1 MTTLVKAGRY
11 DLREELGRGAMGVVF
26 HGFDPTI
33 GRDVAVKTLR
43 LTEAGTGLSRE
54 ELIGR
59 FQTEARAAGLL
70 THPNIVVVFD
80 AGEEEGLFYITM
92 EFVEGRSLQSLI
104 DAHQPFPV
112 SRVMK
117 LMEQVC
123 SALDFAHQHN
133 VVHRDIKPANLMLT
147 ADDVVKI
154 TDFGTAKILQF
165 GTAQTAHVMGTP
177 SYMSPEQ
184 VKGKPVD
191 GRSDI
196 FSLGVILYELMTGE
210 KPFPGQNITTVI
222 YKIIN
227 EEPIPPRSLDS
238 SIHPGLSAVISRA
251 LAKDPAAR
259 YQSCHELLNAL
270 KSYHEMMGPDVTVR
284 MAPVTSH
291 PAPQGNRPAAQPP
304 RIAAVPVNAPSSEPD
319 PSAQFMLPVGIEE
332 EAPKKS
338 GRLLL
343 ILFLLGVI
351 GYSGYRVYPPLV
363 DLWQRAREPAE
374 APAVPPKAE
383 PDAQTS
389 NPESSN
395 AKPDAQS
402 NDTSQTAAPAPT
414 AIAAPVENSAPK
426 AASQPTAAPAAIAK
440 APEPPLATAG
450 SAEKSIAP
458 QKPALPAGPSPARLF
473 ESKLR
478 AELNGQPLADKVKI
492 QATANALTFSGSL
505 TLAEHREL
513 LDHLRTVPAGVRVI
527 DDIDLTENPKATAAP
542 ASAGWIWVRST
553 PPGARILVDGAET
566 GFRTPA
572 RLELQVGE
580 HEVRLVQRG
589 FGTAHR
595 NVVVSQGQTLQF
607 TETLAIE

>member
-1 MTTLVKAGRY
+1 VTTLIKAGRY

-26 HGFDPTI
+26 HGFDPVI
-33 GRDVAVKTLR
+33 GRAVAVKTLR
-43 LTEAGTGLSRE
+43 LSEAGTGLSRE

-80 AGEEEGLFYITM
+80 AGEEDGLFYITM
-92 EFVEGRSLQSLI
+92 EFVEGRSLQTLI

-112 SRVMK
+112 PRVLK

-133 VVHRDIKPANLMLT
+133 VVHRDVKPANLMLT
-147 ADDVVKI
+147 SDDVVKI

-238 SIHPGLSAVISRA
+238 SIHPGLSAVITRA

-259 YQSCHELLNAL
+259 YQSCHELLSAL
-270 KSYHEMMGPDVTVR
+270 KNYHEMVGPDTTVR
-284 MAPVTSH
+284 MAPFGSQPT
-291 PAPQGNRPAAQPP
+291 QGGSRPAAQPP
-304 RIAAVPVNAPSSEPD
+304 RIASVPAIPISNDAD
-319 PSAQFMLPVGIEE
+319 PSPQFILPVGVEE
-332 EAPKKS
+332 ESTKKP
-338 GRLLL
+338 GRLLFTL
-343 ILFLLGVI
+343 ILLGII
-351 GYSGYRVYPPLV
+351 GYSGYRVYPPLL
-363 DLWQRAREPAE
+363 DLWQRAREPVE
-374 APAVPPKAE
+374 APAIPVKAE
-383 PDAQTS
+383 PASPAS
-389 NPESSN
+389 NLDNSN
-395 AKPDAQS
+395 GNAEAQS
-402 NDTSQTAAPAPT
+402 NGASQTVAPAATTAAP
-414 AIAAPVENSAPK
+414 PVENIAPQ
-426 AASQPTAAPAAIAK
+426 AASQPTALPAPAAK
-440 APEPPLATAG
+440 TPEPALAPAST
-450 SAEKSIAP
+450 AEKSIAP
-458 QKPALPAGPSPARLF
+458 QKPTPPAGPTPAHLL
-473 ESKLR
+473 ETKLR
-478 AELNGQPLADKVKI
+478 AELAGQPLAEKVEI
-492 QATANALTFSGSL
+492 QATANALTLTGSL
-505 TLAEHREL
+505 TFAEHREL
-513 LDHLRTVPAGVRVI
+513 LQHLRTVPAGVRVI
-527 DDIDLTENPKATAAP
+527 DDIEFTEDLKATPAP
-542 ASAGWIWVRST
+542 ASAGWIWVRSS
-553 PPGARILVDGAET
+553 PSGARILVDGAET
-566 GFRTPA
+566 GLRTPA

-580 HEVRLVQRG
+580 HEVRLVRRG

-595 NVVVSQGQTLQF
+595 NVHVNQGQTMQF

>member
-1 MTTLVKAGRY
+1 MTTLTKAGRY

-26 HGFDPTI
+26 HGFDPVI
-33 GRDVAVKTLR
+33 GRDVAIKTLR
-43 LTEAGTGLSRE
+43 LSEAGTGLSRE

-80 AGEEEGLFYITM
+80 AGEEDGLFYITM

-104 DAHQPFPV
+104 DAHQSFPV
-112 SRVMK
+112 PRVLK

-133 VVHRDIKPANLMLT
+133 VVHRDVKPANLMLT
-147 ADDVVKI
+147 PDDIVKI

-259 YQSCHELLNAL
+259 YQSCHELLSAL
-270 KSYHEMMGPDVTVR
+270 KNYHEMVSPDATVR
-284 MAPVTSH
+284 MAPVTSQ
-291 PAPQGNRPAAQPP
+291 PAPGGSHPSAQPP
-304 RIAAVPVNAPSSEPD
+304 RIAAVPVIATSHAAD
-319 PSAQFMLPVGIEE
+319 PSAQFMLQVGVEE
-332 EAPKKS
+332 EAPKRS
-338 GRLLL
+338 GGLLL
-343 ILFLLGVI
+343 TLILLGII
-351 GYSGYRVYPPLV
+351 GYSGYRVYPPVL
-363 DLWQRAREPAE
+363 DLWRRAREPVE
-374 APAVPPKAE
+374 TPAIPAKAE
-383 PDAQTS
+383 SAPQTS
-389 NPESSN
+389 NLESSN
-395 AKPDAQS
+395 ARSEAQS
-402 NDTSQTAAPAPT
+402 LDAPQTTAPSPTTAAAPEENSAPRDTSQTVAVPAT
-414 AIAAPVENSAPK
+414 PV
-426 AASQPTAAPAAIAK
+426 K
-440 APEPPLATAG
+440 APEPALATAG
-450 SAEKSIAP
+450 SADKSIAP
-458 QKPALPAGPSPARLF
+458 QKPALPAGPSPARLL
-473 ESKLR
+473 ESKLH
-478 AELNGQPLADKVKI
+478 AELAGQPLADKVEI
-492 QATANALTFSGSL
+492 QATSNALTLSGSL

-513 LDHLRTVPAGVRVI
+513 LGHLRTVPAGVRVI
-527 DDIDLTENPKATAAP
+527 DDTEYTEDLKATPAP
-542 ASAGWIWVRST
+542 ASAGWIWVRSF
-553 PPGARILVDGAET
+553 PPGARILVDGAES
-566 GFRTPA
+566 GLRTPA
-572 RLELQVGE
+572 RLELRVGE
-580 HEVRLVQRG
+580 HEVRLALRG
-589 FGTAHR
+589 FGTVHR
-595 NVVVSQGQTLQF
+595 NVLVNSGKTMQF
-607 TETLAIE
+607 TETLATE